1 MTDAKTSAPPR
12 AAQRPTVTERHGD
25 RLEDPYAW
33 LKDENW
39 QQVMREPDV
48 LDGEI
53 RAYLEAEND
62 YTDGDPGAGRALKE
76 RLFEEIKGRIKED
89 DSSVPA
95 PDGAYEYYRRY
106 ETGGQH
112 PLFCRRAR
120 DGTARRRRFSCT
132 AIGRPKAMPISMSPR
147 AAKARITAGSPMRPI

>member
-1 MTDAKTSAPPR
+1 MTEAKTPAPPR
-12 AAQRPTVTERHGD
+12 AAPRPTVAVRHGD

-53 RAYLEAEND
+53 RAYLETENA
-62 YTDGDPGAGRALKE
+62 YTTALLAPVAGLKE

-89 DSSVPA
+89 DSSA
-95 PDGAYEYYRRY
+95 LAYYVKLIR
-106 ETGGQH
+106 
-112 PLFCRRAR
+112 
-120 DGTARRRRFSCT
+120 
-132 AIGRPKAMPISMSPR
+132 KAKEE
-147 AAKARITAGSPMRPI
+147 A